1 MSRVA
6 VIGAGAWGTALA
18 IQAARAGNDVTLWA
32 RDPARAAVVAETRE
46 NPRLPGVKL
55 PDSIEIVTIAPAP
68 SPLVGAWAAKR
79 TERGEGAARSES
91 SSDPSP
97 QPSPTRGEGEED
109 AFDAILLAVPM
120 QHLRGIL
127 QRLPPTRAPLVVCAK
142 GVEAGTH
149 RLPLELI
156 AELHPATPAVVL
168 TGPNFAHEIA
178 AGRPAAAVV
187 AGTDAALRAKII
199 ETLATRAFRLY
210 GNDDPVGAQV
220 GGAAKNVIAIAAGAV
235 IGAGLG
241 ENARA
246 ALITRGLAELSRLAV
261 AVGGRTETVSGL
273 SGLGDLLLTC
283 TGASSRNYSL
293 GLALGRGEALADILA
308 ARDTVTEGVATAPA
322 LLARAAGVDL
332 PICAAV
338 AALVQGRTTLRDAIA
353 ALLARPRRDE

>member
-1 MSRVA
+1 LPQ
-6 VIGAGAWGTALA
+6 GT
-18 IQAARAGNDVTLWA
+18 T
-32 RDPARAAVVAETRE
+32 
-46 NPRLPGVKL
+46 
-55 PDSIEIVTIAPAP
+55 S
-68 SPLVGAWAAKR
+68 
-79 TERGEGAARSES
+79 
-91 SSDPSP
+91 
-97 QPSPTRGEGEED
+97 
-109 AFDAILLAVPM
+109 
-120 QHLRGIL
+120 
-127 QRLPPTRAPLVVCAK
+127 LVVCAK
-142 GVEAGTH
+142 GVEAVTH
-149 RLPLELI
+149 RLPLELV
-156 AELHPATPAVVL
+156 AELHPATPAAIL

-178 AGRPAAAVV
+178 AGLPAASVV
-187 AGTDAALRAKII
+187 ASTDAALRGKII
-199 ETLATRAFRLY
+199 ATLATPAFRLY

-261 AVGGRTETVSGL
+261 ALGGHAETVSGL

-283 TGASSRNYSL
+283 TGPSSRNYSL
-293 GLALGRGEALADILA
+293 GLALGQGEALADILA

-338 AALVQGRTTLRDAIA
+338 AALVEGRTTLREAIA